1 MIIINANGLTKTYVA
16 DPVFENLSFAV
27 AEGDKIG
34 LIGLNGTGKT
44 TLFNILAGR
53 MNYDDGELHV
63 QKDLNIG
70 YLEQHIQIDTR
81 NSVFEECLSV
91 FQPLMKMEKNLRE
104 MEQEIARE
112 GEKGQSGRLEN
123 MMQEY
128 AELSETFS
136 EQNGYGYRSEI
147 KGTLKGLGFFEEDFD
162 RPVSILSGGQKSRVM
177 LAKLL
182 LERPQ
187 FLLLDEPTNHLDIQA
202 IEWLERYLKEFNG
215 TMLII
220 SHDRYFLDRIV
231 NRVFLLERKSLFSYQ
246 GNYTEFMSKRK
257 KELEIQSKHYEN
269 QQEEIKRQQEIIK
282 RFIKYGGER
291 YNRLARSRQKLLD
304 KMELIDKP
312 TENRKSHFKFEPKV
326 LSGRDVFHIEEL
338 SKHFPDAALF
348 DHVNFSIYRGEKI
361 GLIGP
366 NGVGKTTLFN
376 ILLGRTKSS
385 GGEIIKGTHVNVAY
399 YEQEMKTLHEDKT
412 VIDEI
417 WDEHPKL
424 DQSTLRGYLGRFMF
438 YHDDIFKEI
447 GELSGGERARVSLL
461 KLMLSNANLLMMD
474 EPTNHL
480 DIDSKEVLED
490 ALKDYAGTL
499 FVISHDRYFLNAV
512 TDKILELSPNGVTE
526 YLGNYEYYL
535 EKKEALAKENEEEP
549 EVKTKTQKILEKKRD
564 KERRAEEKKER
575 AVIQNLEREISDLE
589 SQIQSI
595 DETLCQPD
603 IYEQPEQLTNLS
615 VKRTE
620 LATLLEQKYEEWF
633 EKKEEMPH
641 VK

>member
-1 MIIINANGLTKTYVA
+1 MILINANGLSKTYVA
-16 DPVFENLSFAV
+16 DPIFEDLSFAIS
-27 AEGDKIG
+27 EGDKIG
-34 LIGLNGTGKT
+34 LIGLNGSGKT
-44 TLFNILAGR
+44 TLFNILSGR
-53 MNYDDGELHV
+53 LSPDGGEVHI

-70 YLEQHIQIDTR
+70 YLEQQIQIETG

-91 FQPLMKMEKNLRE
+91 FRSLIEMEKTLRM
-104 MEQEIARE
+104 MEEEIASE
-112 GEKGQSGRLEN
+112 GEKGESERLNEL
-123 MMQEY
+123 MQEY
-128 AELSETFS
+128 ADLSEQFS
-136 EQNGYGYRSEI
+136 SKNGYGYCSEI
-147 KGTLKGLGFFEEDFD
+147 KGALKGLGFTEEDFEK
-162 RPVSILSGGQKSRVM
+162 PVSILSGGQKSRVM

-202 IEWLERYLKEFNG
+202 IEWLEKYLKEFNG

-231 NRVFLLERKSLFSYQ
+231 NRIFLLERKKLFVYQ
-246 GNYTEFMSKRK
+246 GSYTEFMTKRK

-312 TENRKSHFKFEPKV
+312 MENKKSRFQFEPKIT
-326 LSGRDVFHIEEL
+326 SGRDVFHIEEL
-338 SKHFPDAALF
+338 SKHFPDAPLF
-348 DHVNFSIYRGEKI
+348 DHVNFAVYRGEKI

-376 ILLGRTKSS
+376 ILLGKSQYS
-385 GGEIIKGTHVNVAY
+385 SGEIIKGVHVNVAY
-399 YEQEMKTLHEDKT
+399 YEQEMKSLNKDKT
-412 VIDEI
+412 ILDEI
-417 WDEHPKL
+417 WDDHPKL

-438 YHDDIFKEI
+438 YNDDIFKEI

-461 KLMLSNANLLMMD
+461 KLMLSNANVLMMD

-490 ALKDYAGTL
+490 ALRDYTGTL

-512 TDKILELSPNGVTE
+512 TNKILELSPNGITE

-535 EKKEALAKENEEEP
+535 EKKEALSHEEE
-549 EVKTKTQKILEKKRD
+549 EETEEKTKTQRTLEKKR
-564 KERRAEEKKER
+564 ERERQSEEKKER
-575 AVIQNLEREISDLE
+575 VALQNLEREISDIENRLRE
-589 SQIQSI
+589 I
-595 DETLCQPD
+595 DESLCQPD
-603 IYEQPEQLTNLS
+603 IYENLEQITSLS
-615 VKRTE
+615 AERTK
-620 LATLLEQKYEEWF
+620 LASLLEAKYEEWF
-633 EKKEEMPH
+633 EKKES
-641 VK
+641 